1 MFAEVLTKHV
11 TTQQPNEIGGATRV
25 LVLAQ
30 YLEFRQ
36 GDQGET
42 VLGETS
48 S

>member
-1 MFAEVLTKHV
+1 MFAEVLTTHV

-25 LVLAQ
+25 VVLAQ

-36 GDQGET
+36 DDQGET
-42 VLGETS
+42 VLGKTS